1 MQLKVYG
8 KVIKILLPPRH
19 RSIISRAY
27 TEGTKG
33 YSLIE
38 ITIVMAIIGT
48 FAGVYFGM
56 LGQDRLKLNTVAT
69 MIAQDIR
76 LAQQLNMNQD
86 GLYTIRFD
94 CLNEKYFITRYT
106 KVYKKVELPGNV
118 DLLGTNFD
126 FDNNPSN
133 GYDNKLCFNTR
144 GEPIRQNSGYLYGG
158 HVTLKDKNGNC
169 LYVIVASKTGRVRI
183 SAAPP

>member
-1 MQLKVYG
+1 MYG
-8 KVIKILLPPRH
+8 EVMKTLLPPRY
-19 RSIISRAY
+19 RNMISRGYAKE
-27 TEGTKG
+27 TTG

-38 ITIVMAIIGT
+38 VTIVLAIIGT

-56 LGQDRLKLNTVAT
+56 PGQDRLRLNSAAA

-94 CLNEKYFITRYT
+94 CLNEKYYITRYT
-106 KVYKKVELPGNV
+106 KIYKKVDLPGNV
-118 DLLGTNFD
+118 DILGTNFD

-158 HVTLKDKNGNC
+158 HVILKDKNGNC

-183 SAAPP
+183 SATPP